1 MATRD
6 RWIFFLASRIAIL
19 IAAIIGWDKASISF
33 KIAAIEVSPEVL
45 MDSCRSVGF
54 KCYAANLLP
63 QTAAAKGGIQRSA
76 QILEL
81 QMALFHFVG
90 NKITEIPL
98 WHRYFLSSKHQNHK
112 LPMFISKVPPRFLL
126 PICPVKNFHPPN
138 PQNLWGPLT
147 SQWCSQFGGEQAPQG
162 ACARHGCGL
171 ITLKP
176 ATSWDIQTM
185 FTRWCLFFLT
195 FSFFLK
201 LSARKLGKMINNLT
215 NVFFQMGWNSRNH

>member
-6 RWIFFLASRIAIL
+6 RWKFIFSWPHRRKKL
-19 IAAIIGWDKASISF
+19 IAAIIGWDKASICF
-33 KIAAIEVSPEVL
+33 KIAAIDFDPEVL

-112 LPMFISKVPPRFLL
+112 LPMFILKVPPRFLL
-126 PICPVKNFHPPN
+126 PICPVKNFHPPKSSKS
-138 PQNLWGPLT
+138 LGPLNFAMMQPVWWRT
-147 SQWCSQFGGEQAPQG
+147 SPPRRMRKAWMWIDNIKTCQPVGIFKLCSPGG
-162 ACARHGCGL
+162 
-171 ITLKP
+171 
-176 ATSWDIQTM
+176 
-185 FTRWCLFFLT
+185 
-195 FSFFLK
+195 
-201 LSARKLGKMINNLT
+201 
-215 NVFFQMGWNSRNH
+215 VFFFDIFFFFEIISPKIGEDD